1 MPETIALSSRIRLAR
16 NFEEIPFPSH
26 MNAEMA
32 QKVLDKTM
40 DCLKGQ
46 EASLGEA
53 HMVRMADLSLN
64 ARSELVEQHR
74 ISPELAGKDGGA
86 LIELMEGSVYVMVNE
101 EDHLRIQAIL
111 PGLGLGEALMKAN
124 LTDDALE
131 KGGYAF
137 DSRYGYLTACPTN
150 TGTGMRVSVM
160 LHLPALTILQQIGPI
175 IRSVSRIGL
184 TVRGIYGEGSQ
195 ANGNMYQLS
204 NQITLGRNE
213 NEIVHALGE
222 AALQVMQR
230 ERDARKVGSAAALL
244 RHTLQCKTHEPEGV
258 HAAHFRCAPCHGPW
272 FCGCAAGCAGP
283 ADAGRPA
290 RRHSKERGKG
300 AFRRRTDHPARKDC
314 ARRIKRCGLN
324 APRHG
329 MELKT
334 YGRFFR

>member
-230 ERDARKVGSAAALL
+230 ERDARKVLLDKNAVALEDRLL
-244 RHTLQCKTHEPEGV
+244 RSYGILCN
-258 HAAHFRCAPCHGPW
+258 
-272 FCGCAAGCAGP
+272 
-283 ADAGRPA
+283 A
-290 RRHSKERGKG
+290 RRMNLKEFMQRISDVRLAMDLGFVDVQPD
-300 AFRRRTDHPARKDC
+300 ALDRLMLAAQPAAIQRNEG
-314 ARRIKRCGLN
+314 R
-324 APRHG
+324 
-329 MELKT
+329 ELSAEEQITLRAKIVRDELSAV
-334 YGRFFR
+334 G